1 VLVASLD
8 DDARKQA
15 DPFQSNRLLML
26 INENISPPGRSLL
39 IFLTTLYHQGRI
51 WGERKNNLRNLTY
64 KTRKENNRWNKHM

>member
-1 VLVASLD
+1 MYSKQFLTILKNFAKFQLFLINHIDSGVLEASLD

-39 IFLTTLYHQGRI
+39 IFLTTLYHQ
-51 WGERKNNLRNLTY
+51 
-64 KTRKENNRWNKHM
+64 